1 MKLIDFVIE
10 EISFIENGPYK
21 TLRLPKL
28 TKEEKFLIDPI
39 IAPTSGLR
47 IKILDQFGERDENRL
62 ILTTRKLF
70 LFLRVFKAISQQYK
84 EMKKGKNLKIFIGT
98 DDRPTNNILL
108 QYCSQIFAY
117 EGYEIYHQE
126 DIPGESKIS
135 SPYGAASVAL
145 LKEINL
151 IIILTASHNDLSW
164 NGIKFYIDDPMPMS
178 GDLFKEISNK
188 ALNIKKIELDP
199 NYNPVIIDA
208 EKVNNDY
215 VISLISNVLEIKSIK
230 NKKLVIWPYLGKAR
244 EIVTLFKRLGAEVIL
259 IDEEINPPNPIQEV
273 REDKLKLTMETVNS
287 DIAILLDADRD
298 RIALYVRQNGEYNYY
313 IPNEIYSALHNIL
326 ANDYQKKIIN
336 VRTIPSDL
344 RGDDSSLI
352 NILTGVGYK
361 HLGVIL
367 YFLLGIEVEKSK
379 VDNAILYFED
389 ENRQLKKINNA
400 EPLNRRLFDLIQ
412 KDNLFS
418 EDFLIAMWEESGGH
432 TLNVLNTVGVKKLD
446 GFCFNSEFPIIAD
459 KYPVPALVLITE
471 LIARGHQISK
481 SIDWSIKGINRTIPA
496 IDKQKIKIMNN
507 FAKNDNKT
515 IFINDKEYKV
525 NALSDNINNIDIF
538 QLKSKNSTLYFRPSG
553 TGPEVRF
560 YIFGN
565 RNTHL
570 EELKAVQDYI
580 KIHYS

>member
-1 MKLIDFVIE
+1 
-10 EISFIENGPYK
+10 
-21 TLRLPKL
+21 
-28 TKEEKFLIDPI
+28 
-39 IAPTSGLR
+39 
-47 IKILDQFGERDENRL
+47 
-62 ILTTRKLF
+62 
-70 LFLRVFKAISQQYK
+70 
-84 EMKKGKNLKIFIGT
+84 
-98 DDRPTNNILL
+98 
-108 QYCSQIFAY
+108 
-117 EGYEIYHQE
+117 
-126 DIPGESKIS
+126 
-135 SPYGAASVAL
+135 
-145 LKEINL
+145 
-151 IIILTASHNDLSW
+151 
-164 NGIKFYIDDPMPMS
+164 
-178 GDLFKEISNK
+178 
-188 ALNIKKIELDP
+188 
-199 NYNPVIIDA
+199 
-208 EKVNNDY
+208 
-215 VISLISNVLEIKSIK
+215 
-230 NKKLVIWPYLGKAR
+230 
-244 EIVTLFKRLGAEVIL
+244 
-259 IDEEINPPNPIQEV
+259 
-273 REDKLKLTMETVNS
+273 
-287 DIAILLDADRD
+287 
-298 RIALYVRQNGEYNYY
+298 
-313 IPNEIYSALHNIL
+313 
-326 ANDYQKKIIN
+326 
-336 VRTIPSDL
+336 
-344 RGDDSSLI
+344 
-352 NILTGVGYK
+352 
-361 HLGVIL
+361 
-367 YFLLGIEVEKSK
+367 VEKSK